1 MSFEG
6 LVDILAGVAA
16 RADAE
21 QFTIRWVGVRDDWVS
36 IGDYIVTIE
45 VFREDLQL
53 RHEFLIRSNGK
64 YVSNQSEVSLRSK
77 VRSRYRRYVVSMGRR
92 LNRMQPD
99 SDGLYRR
106 MIYDDCKTS
115 TFVQCAE
122 DVRELPEAV
131 LSPAHHEGGQG

>member
-6 LVDILAGVAA
+6 LVDILAEVAA

-21 QFTIRWVGVRDDWVS
+21 QFTIRWVGVRDDWAS

-45 VFREDLQL
+45 VVREDLQL
-53 RHEFLIRSNGK
+53 RHEFIKRSNGK
-64 YVSNQSEVSLRSK
+64 YVSDESPVSLRTK
-77 VRSRYRRYVVSMGRR
+77 VRNRHRQFVAKMERR
-92 LNRMQPD
+92 LNRTTPD

-106 MIYDDCKTS
+106 MIYDDYETS

-131 LSPAHHEGGQG
+131 LPPAHHEGSQG

>member
-6 LVDILAGVAA
+6 LEDILAGVAA

-21 QFTIRWVGVRDDWVS
+21 QFTIKWVGVRDDWVS

-45 VFREDLQL
+45 VVREDLDL
-53 RHEFLIRSNGK
+53 HHTFLIRTNGK
-64 YVSNQSEVSLRSK
+64 CVSNASPVSLRSK

-92 LNRMQPD
+92 LNRTEPD
-99 SDGLYRR
+99 SNGLYRR
-106 MIYDDCKTS
+106 MIYDDYKTS
-115 TFVQCAE
+115 TLVQCAE

-131 LSPAHHEGGQG
+131 LSPAHHEGSQG

>member
-6 LVDILAGVAA
+6 LVDILAEVAA

-21 QFTIRWVGVRDDWVS
+21 QFTIKWVGVRDDWVS

-45 VFREDLQL
+45 VVREDLQL
-53 RHEFLIRSNGK
+53 HHEFIIRSNGK

-115 TFVQCAE
+115 TLVQCAE

-131 LSPAHHEGGQG
+131 LSPAYYEGGQG